1 MFIAD
6 VKMPMKKTRQK
17 NERTEKQKQAVR
29 TQMNSSTAS
38 RITVTDAET
47 AYDSNAKYLL
57 AEKIFLAYI
66 LGYAVPE
73 FEGMSPEAIV
83 PLIEG
88 TPEVGTTPVYPGES
102 NSPVITGNS
111 QEDAIPYEGKV
122 TFDIRFFA
130 NAPDGK
136 QYIKLLF
143 DVEIQKDYYPGYDLV
158 TRGLF
163 YGARMLSAQLGTE
176 FENSQY
182 DNIKKVYSIWICT
195 NVPKYAQNT
204 ITEYSVKK
212 KNLFGQMPDKNR
224 YDVLSVIMIL
234 LPKEIP
240 SAEYYLQRFL
250 GTLLSEELSHL
261 EKKSILEEEYGIAM
275 TREMDRRLD
284 IMCNLSQ
291 GIKEKGRVEGR
302 AEGMK
307 QERIRAIQALLKQK
321 CDRIFILKL
330 GYTEDEIEKA
340 EAEL

>member
-1 MFIAD
+1 M
-6 VKMPMKKTRQK
+6 KMPMKKTRQK
-17 NERTEKQKQAVR
+17 NERTEKQKRAVKA
-29 TQMNSSTAS
+29 QMNSSAAS
-38 RITVTDAET
+38 RIMVTDEET

-57 AEKIFLAYI
+57 SEKIFLAHI

-73 FEGMSPEAIV
+73 FEGMSPNAIV

-102 NSPVITGNS
+102 NLPVITGNS
-111 QEDAIPYEGKV
+111 QENAIPYEGRV
-122 TFDIRFFA
+122 SFDIRFFA
-130 NAPDGK
+130 NVPDGK

-163 YGARMLSAQLGTE
+163 YGARMLSSQLGTE
-176 FENSQY
+176 FEDSQY
-182 DNIKKVYSIWICT
+182 DDIKKVYSIWICT
-195 NVPKYAQNT
+195 NVPEFAKNT

-212 KNLFGQMPDKNR
+212 NNLFGKMPDKNR
-224 YDVLSVIMIL
+224 YDLISVIMIL
-234 LPKEIP
+234 LPKAIP

-261 EKKSILEEEYGIAM
+261 EKKSILKQEYGIDM
-275 TREMDRRLD
+275 TKEMDRRLD

-291 GIKEKGRVEGR
+291 GIKEKGR

-307 QERIRAIQALLKQK
+307 QERIRAIQALLRQK
-321 CDRIFILKL
+321 CDKKFILKL
-330 GYTEDEIEKA
+330 GYTEDEIKNA
-340 EAEL
+340 EIELQI